1 MTLVIYTEMSQLLKA
16 WLSCVYRQNFRKLL
30 NQDIYFCRSCS
41 ILRYS
46 SKPKEDQ
53 LVRVAEI
60 PVNEIK
66 EPPIIF
72 SRGEKKVISRDSKSS
87 AATQLEILS
96 AGLKRRQLQLY
107 VEKWFK
113 DHGFTSNSSSKVE
126 FKTFGEVATI
136 QNGNKHKR
144 KKLEKKK
151 KHDQNDIVET
161 PPNKFLVLQKDES
174 KKNKSK

>member
-1 MTLVIYTEMSQLLKA
+1 M
-16 WLSCVYRQNFRKLL
+16 L
-30 NQDIYFCRSCS
+30 NQKFSKYF
-41 ILRYS
+41 LN
-46 SKPKEDQ
+46 Q
-53 LVRVAEI
+53 
-60 PVNEIK
+60 
-66 EPPIIF
+66 
-72 SRGEKKVISRDSKSS
+72 
-87 AATQLEILS
+87 T
-96 AGLKRRQLQLY
+96 GLKRRQLQLY

-161 PPNKFLVLQKDES
+161 PPNKVLVLQKDES
-174 KKNKSK
+174 KKTKANKDTGELKHKQEIKQQQSKDDKKLKVADKAMKADSKAKSTVSLDNNEDLLSYMIGCIMGGMVKSYFYLFFEEI